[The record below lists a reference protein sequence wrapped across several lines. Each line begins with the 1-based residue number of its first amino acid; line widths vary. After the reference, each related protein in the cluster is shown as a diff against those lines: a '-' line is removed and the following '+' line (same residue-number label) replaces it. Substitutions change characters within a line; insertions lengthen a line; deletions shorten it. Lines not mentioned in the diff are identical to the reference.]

1 MSKKYELVATY
12 YRKRLWSKEQVE
24 AAVKYGW
31 ISDTERDTILGTT
44 DTTTAESETTNE

>member
-1 MSKKYELVATY
+1 MSGKYELVATY

-31 ISDTERDTILGTT
+31 ITNTERDTILRAA
-44 DTTTAESETTNE
+44 DTTTESETTNG

>member
-1 MSKKYELVATY
+1 MSKKYELVANY

-44 DTTTAESETTNE
+44 DTTTESETTNG

>member
-31 ISDTERDTILGTT
+31 IADTERDAILGTA
-44 DTTTAESETTNE
+44 TTESETTNE

>member
-1 MSKKYELVATY
+1 MSEKYELVATY

-31 ISDTERDTILGTT
+31 ISDTECQQILGTNNQ
-44 DTTTAESETTNE
+44 TTKEETNV